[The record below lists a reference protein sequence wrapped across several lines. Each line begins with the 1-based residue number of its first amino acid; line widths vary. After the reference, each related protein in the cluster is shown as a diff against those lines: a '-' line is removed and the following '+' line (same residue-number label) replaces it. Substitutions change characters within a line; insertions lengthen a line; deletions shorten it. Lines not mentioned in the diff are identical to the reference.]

1 MAIKDRDDEG
11 KDKSVPL
18 KVAEAYHRDAGRGI
32 ARIDA
37 ETMRKLGVVSG
48 DVIEIEGKSIATAIV
63 WPGYSPDSN
72 KSIIRIDGN
81 IRGNTGVGIDDR
93 VQVKKTTVK
102 DAKRITLEPTQP
114 VRIAGGER
122 YLARILKGRPIT
134 KGQIIRVEMLGNP
147 ITFVVTNT
155 VPLGT
160 VIPQMDTEIMLRKP
174 REGAIGVPHV
184 SYEDVG
190 GLKREIGVIREMIE
204 LPLRHPELFERL
216 GIEPPKGV
224 LLHGPPGTGKTLIAK
239 AVASETD
246 ANFFSISGPEI
257 MSKFYGE
264 SEKHLRDIFEEAGK
278 NAPSIIFIDE
288 LDSIAP
294 KRGETTGEVERRVV
308 AQLLSLMDGLESRG
322 QVVVVG
328 ATNRVNALD
337 EALRRGGRFDREIEI
352 GIPNRNGREEILQV
366 HTRGMPLAEDVNLK
380 ELADITHG
388 FVGADLASLCK
399 EAAMYAIRKILPE
412 IDIEKE
418 IPAEVM
424 EKLKVTKEDF
434 SGALK
439 NAEPSALR
447 EVFVEVPNVKWDDIG
462 GLEHAKQELK
472 EVVEWPLKYPGV
484 FSRLNTKPPK
494 GILLFGPPGTG
505 KTMLVKAVANVTEA
519 NFISI
524 KGPELLCISGE
535 TPIFTDHCGLRH
547 VEAFYADMRRLGE
560 IEMRNENEEVIKI
573 KEPVYTFGINDEGK
587 LTKTLI
593 KRIYKLY
600 VPTTYKIGFSNNSE
614 MVVSGNQPFLTCL
627 DGEIKWI
634 KAENLRVGDM
644 IATPSTL
651 STFDFQL
658 ELKLPKYKHLVLVK
672 EDEEFYYV
680 KIFSTKEITKIP
692 KKLSPELAEF
702 LGWFVSEGNI
712 SKDAVTLCGKDEN
725 NTKRFEELFKI
736 FVDAHRVKWRY
747 MMTTVYS
754 TPLIKFLEEI
764 FEMRLGKKKSDSIIV
779 PAIIFKADEEIITS
793 FLQGLWSGDGHIDD
807 KKIEYGTKSKKLA
820 LDIGYLLIQ
829 LGIKSKYWRRKDRM
843 HMITISGK
851 KEMQRFKYLVYGDK
865 IGEIRRYYNARYI
878 IPDVADLLRK
888 AKETLGLR
896 YDKEIP
902 EGLSE
907 GVLSKRKRCGL
918 LRLQRIMA
926 YIEKYADEEFKR
938 GEVYKTLQMIAYGD
952 MYWAKVVNKEQ
963 TSPQIMFDV
972 ETEASSFV
980 GGDLPMI
987 LHNSK
992 WVGESEKA
1000 VREIFRK
1007 AKQAAPCII
1016 FLDELDSIAP
1026 VRGAGFDSH
1035 VTERVVSQLLT
1046 AMDGLEE
1053 LKEVIIIAATNRPDM
1068 VDPALLRPGRLDRL
1082 IYIQPPDEEER
1093 KKIFVVHLR
1102 GKPIGADVDVEELAK
1117 RTDGYVGADI
1127 EAIVKEAVM
1136 SALREFITSGISEEH
1151 VKEAIKNIVVK
1162 KEHFEVA
1169 IKSVRPT
1176 VTPEAKEEFEGKA
1189 EDFVKY
1195 AYA

>member
-1 MAIKDRDDEG
+1 MKDRDDEG
-11 KDKSVPL
+11 KDKSVTL
-18 KVAEAYHRDAGRGI
+18 KVAEAYHRDAGRAI

-81 IRGNTGVGIDDR
+81 IRGNTGVAIDDR
-93 VQVKKTTVK
+93 VRVKKTTVK

-174 REGAIGVPHV
+174 REGAVGVPHV
-184 SYEDVG
+184 TYEDVG
-190 GLKREIGVIREMIE
+190 GLKREIGMIREMIE

-352 GIPNRNGREEILQV
+352 GIPNRNGREEVLQV

-380 ELADITHG
+380 ELADLTHG

-399 EAAMYAIRKILPE
+399 EAAMHALRKILPE
-412 IDIEKE
+412 MDIEKE
-418 IPAEVM
+418 IPPEVM
-424 EKLKVTKEDF
+424 EKLQVTKEDF

-439 NAEPSALR
+439 NTEPSALR

-462 GLEHAKQELK
+462 GLENAKQELK
-472 EVVEWPLKYPGV
+472 EVVEWPLKYPAI

-524 KGPELLCISGE
+524 KGPELL
-535 TPIFTDHCGLRH
+535 
-547 VEAFYADMRRLGE
+547 
-560 IEMRNENEEVIKI
+560 
-573 KEPVYTFGINDEGK
+573 
-587 LTKTLI
+587 
-593 KRIYKLY
+593 
-600 VPTTYKIGFSNNSE
+600 
-614 MVVSGNQPFLTCL
+614 
-627 DGEIKWI
+627 
-634 KAENLRVGDM
+634 
-644 IATPSTL
+644 
-651 STFDFQL
+651 
-658 ELKLPKYKHLVLVK
+658 
-672 EDEEFYYV
+672 
-680 KIFSTKEITKIP
+680 
-692 KKLSPELAEF
+692 
-702 LGWFVSEGNI
+702 
-712 SKDAVTLCGKDEN
+712 
-725 NTKRFEELFKI
+725 
-736 FVDAHRVKWRY
+736 
-747 MMTTVYS
+747 
-754 TPLIKFLEEI
+754 
-764 FEMRLGKKKSDSIIV
+764 
-779 PAIIFKADEEIITS
+779 
-793 FLQGLWSGDGHIDD
+793 
-807 KKIEYGTKSKKLA
+807 
-820 LDIGYLLIQ
+820 
-829 LGIKSKYWRRKDRM
+829 
-843 HMITISGK
+843 
-851 KEMQRFKYLVYGDK
+851 
-865 IGEIRRYYNARYI
+865 
-878 IPDVADLLRK
+878 
-888 AKETLGLR
+888 
-896 YDKEIP
+896 
-902 EGLSE
+902 
-907 GVLSKRKRCGL
+907 
-918 LRLQRIMA
+918 
-926 YIEKYADEEFKR
+926 
-938 GEVYKTLQMIAYGD
+938 
-952 MYWAKVVNKEQ
+952 
-963 TSPQIMFDV
+963 
-972 ETEASSFV
+972 
-980 GGDLPMI
+980 
-987 LHNSK
+987 SK

-1082 IYIQPPDEEER
+1082 MYIQPPDEEGR
-1093 KKIFVVHLR
+1093 KKIFEVHLR
-1102 GKPIGADVDVEELAK
+1102 GKPIGENVDVEELAK

-1151 VKEAIKNIVVK
+1151 VNKATKNIVIK

-1176 VTPEAKEEFEGKA
+1176 VTPEAQEEFEGKA